1 MNLWIV
7 KCISQNAVLPTKF
20 FRGKK
25 LKCNYAHIFKAKVE
39 ERETE
44 IRESVI
50 NINLL
55 CSVS

>member
-1 MNLWIV
+1 MQFYP
-7 KCISQNAVLPTKF
+7 QNFLGEKNSNAIT
-20 FRGKK
+20 
-25 LKCNYAHIFKAKVE
+25 HIFKAKVE